1 MQILPIPRQV
11 LVVMGLTA
19 LIQGGGFGCDGDG
32 AGGKNKTG
40 DVNQYVVVDMR

>member
-11 LVVMGLTA
+11 LVVMGWTA
-19 LIQGGGFGCDGDG
+19 LIQGGGFGYDG

>member
-1 MQILPIPRQV
+1 MQILLIPRQV
-11 LVVMGLTA
+11 LGLTA
-19 LIQGGGFGCDGDG
+19 LIQGDGFGCDGDG

>member
-11 LVVMGLTA
+11 LVVMGLIA
-19 LIQGGGFGCDGDG
+19 LIQGGGFGYDG